1 MTSQI
6 TIRARAELVARVKAA
21 SSQNGRSMNDYVTV
35 VLDAATD
42 PSLAGSLA
50 ESVRDRLRRA
60 DLLLDPTN
68 PANPANAVEAPPR
81 LVDAERLAAAR
92 RRAGRGTPL
101 SQLVADS
108 R

>member
-6 TIRARAELVARVKAA
+6 TVRAHAELVDRVKAA
-21 SSQNGRSMNDYVTV
+21 SSQAGRSMNDYVTA

-50 ESVRDRLRRA
+50 ESVRDRLQRA
-60 DLLLDPTN
+60 GLLVDPAH
-68 PANPANAVEAPPR
+68 PGGEAPPQM
-81 LVDAERLAAAR
+81 VDAERLAAAR

-101 SQLVADS
+101 AHLVADG

>member
-1 MTSQI
+1 
-6 TIRARAELVARVKAA
+6 
-21 SSQNGRSMNDYVTV
+21 MNDYITA

-42 PSLAGSLA
+42 PNLAESLA

-60 DLLLDPTN
+60 GLLVDPAH
-68 PANPANAVEAPPR
+68 PGGDAPLQ

-101 SQLVADS
+101 AQLVADG